1 MAESIDMQS
10 DDGKLFSKTFRPNL
24 FLQFRFVT
32 LSQFQTIMLGLSD
45 DKKTK
50 MKEQYPITYGILEC
64 INLDIGYSVFALKYL
79 PFLITWMKN
88 VRSRLNQRIDL
99 DDMLQN
105 GDKYHGQWI
114 LDQCQRNGWGD
125 TDEWQKSLNGFVA
138 GWNHVAERV
147 TTDREKQ
154 GVIIGQTNKDDEKGG
169 DDRDNDNKANAA
181 NEEDDAIGAAIRP
194 KNPFRK
200 FVLLADVCEALTIV
214 KIEGRNKTGIAP
226 SDVPLALAIDSESDD
241 FTQSKMIRF
250 LLQHLVEA
258 NNRLLRICYAL
269 DEDDNGEKVGLSP
282 RLPTTELS
290 QQRNVDVVNLD
301 EEELTSIIQQC
312 CKPRLKYGEDNQL
325 DLESFNLRLLETR
338 LQKTYIIGRRF
349 LKYDRV
355 ISEFA
360 GQHNIPLIL
369 SKIKMKNR
377 EYFKNTQEVEQNL
390 ILLKF
395 AIEQNCE
402 YIDHNMNDDDVKRD
416 DIDEKEEKEKRE
428 KESKLRG
435 YKGSMQAIEQTLIA
449 LSRME
454 HYPDPVT
461 NLISEY
467 MKNTLHLYPKDY
479 TAFQQTNLKL
489 QHMDVVW
496 RYLEKLFILC
506 QGNWMEIPNNTM
518 TCYMQFIDE
527 AQKTS
532 IKQFIAAKDINDLW
546 PFLCG
551 FRRFMKDTCKAKL
564 GNPAQ
569 NPLYMYL
576 EYVEDIQPDMMDDF
590 PDDIML
596 SQIGYTY
603 TKAAEEYQQ
612 RLHDQQQ

>member
-88 VRSRLNQRIDL
+88 VRSRVNQRIDM

-105 GDKYHGQWI
+105 GDKYNGGWI
-114 LDQCQRNGWGD
+114 LDQCRSKGGD

-147 TTDREKQ
+147 KQ
-154 GVIIGQTNKDDEKGG
+154 STIIGQPNKPQDGKEDDG
-169 DDRDNDNKANAA
+169 DDNND
-181 NEEDDAIGAAIRP
+181 ED
-194 KNPFRK
+194 NPFRK

-467 MKNTLHLYPKDY
+467 MKNTLHLYP
-479 TAFQQTNLKL
+479 
-489 QHMDVVW
+489 
-496 RYLEKLFILC
+496 
-506 QGNWMEIPNNTM
+506 
-518 TCYMQFIDE
+518 
-527 AQKTS
+527 
-532 IKQFIAAKDINDLW
+532 
-546 PFLCG
+546 
-551 FRRFMKDTCKAKL
+551 
-564 GNPAQ
+564 
-569 NPLYMYL
+569 
-576 EYVEDIQPDMMDDF
+576 
-590 PDDIML
+590 
-596 SQIGYTY
+596 
-603 TKAAEEYQQ
+603 
-612 RLHDQQQ
+612 